1 MTADPT
7 TEVRMETGGMTGDVA
22 VPLPTFAKGLCDD
35 AAVFPPG
42 RMPLHEAVP
51 AHVRHESARYAELVG
66 PLIIA
71 APALGDLAPL
81 LQQGERLNL
90 AVTFPEGPEL
100 VGQALAAAADLPVT
114 LRALEIAVPADP
126 TAAEFC
132 SALDRAM
139 TRSGEVE
146 VYVEVPRDNRRAD
159 IIRALADTPYH
170 AKFRTGGVTAELY
183 PDEHELAAAISA
195 VVAAEVPFKATAG
208 LHHAI
213 RNTDPETGFD
223 QHGFLN
229 LLLAVDAALHGA
241 GPAELAG
248 ILLERHAETVAGR
261 IGELGDA
268 RATAARAGFRSF
280 GTCSIMDP
288 LTDLM
293 ELGLVTPASIG
304 PPAEKE

>member
-1 MTADPT
+1 
-7 TEVRMETGGMTGDVA
+7 VETGGTTGEVA
-22 VPLPTFAKGLCDD
+22 APLPTFAKGLCDD

-51 AHVRHESARYAELVG
+51 SHVGHESAVYAELVG

-81 LQQGERLNL
+81 LPQREWLNL
-90 AVTFPEGPEL
+90 AVTFPGGPEQ
-100 VGQALAAAADLPVT
+100 VGQVLAAAADLPVT
-114 LRALEIAVPADP
+114 LRALEIVVPAGA
-126 TAAEFC
+126 TAAQLC
-132 SALDRAM
+132 SELDRAL

-146 VYVEVPRDNRRAD
+146 VYVEIPRDDRRAD
-159 IIRALADTPYH
+159 VLRALAGTPYH

-183 PDEHELAAAISA
+183 PDENELAAAIGA
-195 VVAAEVPFKATAG
+195 AVAAGLPFKATAG

-248 ILLERHAETVAGR
+248 ILQDRHADIVAGR

-268 RATAARAGFRSF
+268 RVAAARACFRSF

-288 LTDLM
+288 LTDLV

-304 PPAEKE
+304 PQAEKE